1 MKTKSALI
9 IIALTLTAISNLGMG
24 RNPEDYDEE
33 ALQAERLEREQQKA
47 QKEGRSNSMASNFVG
62 GIKQATVDNTKD
74 VIQDTADGTRN
85 DAPVVGTLEGARQ
98 STGKVLDN
106 TVKGAAKIATLGYVE
121 NPRYEVEDPE
131 KGSEEPTKIK
141 FKF

>member
-1 MKTKSALI
+1 MKTTSAFI
-9 IIALTLTAISNLGMG
+9 ILALTFTALANIGMG

-33 ALQAERLEREQQKA
+33 AVQAERLEKEQRKA
-47 QKEGRSNSMASNFVG
+47 QKEGRENSMASTFVG

-74 VIQDTADGTRN
+74 VISDTTDGTRSGN
-85 DAPVVGTLEGARQ
+85 PIAGTLEGARQ
-98 STGKVLDN
+98 SSGKVLDN

-131 KGSEEPTKIK
+131 KGTDDTTKIK

>member
-1 MKTKSALI
+1 MKTKSALLI
-9 IIALTLTAISNLGMG
+9 SILSITAIANLGMG

-33 ALQAERLEREQQKA
+33 AIQAERSQKEA
-47 QKEGRSNSMASNFVG
+47 KEGRENSMASTFVG
-62 GIKQATVDNTKD
+62 GIKQATVDNTAD
-74 VIQDTADGTRN
+74 VISETADGTRN
-85 DAPVVGTLEGARQ
+85 DAPVVGTLEGARK
-98 STGKVLDN
+98 STEKVLDN

-131 KGSEEPTKIK
+131 KGTDDTTKIK